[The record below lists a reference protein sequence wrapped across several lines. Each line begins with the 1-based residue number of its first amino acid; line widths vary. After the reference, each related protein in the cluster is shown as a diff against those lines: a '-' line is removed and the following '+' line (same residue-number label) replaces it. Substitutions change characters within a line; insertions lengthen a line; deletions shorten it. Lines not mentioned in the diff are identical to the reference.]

1 VRHRLISSRLAAAG
15 VLGFLLLNYPLLA
28 LVDLPRRV
36 LGVPLLWLYLYLVWG
51 GLIAVLALIV
61 RKAE

>member
-1 VRHRLISSRLAAAG
+1 MRHRLIPSRLAAVG

-28 LVDLPRRV
+28 LVDIPRRV
-36 LGVPLLWLYLYLVWG
+36 FGIPLLWIYLYLVWG
-51 GLIAVLALIV
+51 ALIAVLALIV

>member
-1 VRHRLISSRLAAAG
+1 MRHRLISSRLAAVG
-15 VLGFLLLNYPLLA
+15 VLGFLLLNYPLLS

-36 LGVPLLWLYLYLVWG
+36 LGIPLLWIYLYLVWAA
-51 GLIAVLALIV
+51 LIAVLALIV

>member
-1 VRHRLISSRLAAAG
+1 MRHRLISSRLAAVG

-36 LGVPLLWLYLYLVWG
+36 FGVPLLWLYLYLVWG
-51 GLIAVLALIV
+51 ALIAVLALIV